1 VTNPFARVSNASPP
15 AVDQP
20 LSPLPTAGHIFD
32 LDVRLGPLDLDGD
45 DCLRP
50 DGIARHLHETGV
62 EHLAAKHLL
71 AENPHW
77 TVRRTVVDVIEPIA
91 YPARLRLRRWC
102 SGLSS
107 MWSAM
112 RLRLDADNGG
122 LIETEGFW
130 VHLNPD
136 TLNPARISDRYRQ
149 LLATTAA
156 REPLLWRPW
165 LRAPLP
171 ASIGDRFPLRRTDFD
186 PLGQLT
192 TPAYWSA
199 VHEYTTTAS
208 DLTARPHRYVLESHK
223 PVRDGDHV
231 DIYTDR
237 GRDGLTI
244 WFAVDRDVRAIAQLR
259 RAP

>member
-1 VTNPFARVSNASPP
+1 MTSPFARVPHASQP
-15 AVDQP
+15 AMDR
-20 LSPLPTAGHIFD
+20 PLPPLPEAGHIFD
-32 LDVRLGPLDLDGD
+32 RTLRLTPTDLDGD

-50 DGIARHLHETGV
+50 DGIARHIHETGI
-62 EHLAAKHLL
+62 EHLAATHLL
-71 AENPHW
+71 AGNPHW

-91 YPARLRLRRWC
+91 YPAELRLRRWC
-102 SGLSS
+102 SGLAS

-112 RLRLDADNGG
+112 RLRLDTDRGG

-136 TLNPARISDRYRQ
+136 TRNPARISDRYLQ
-149 LLATTAA
+149 LMATTAA
-156 REPLLWRPW
+156 PEPLSWRPW

-171 ASIGDRFPLRRTDFD
+171 ASMGDRFPLRRSDFD
-186 PLGQLT
+186 HFGQLAAT
-192 TPAYWSA
+192 TYWA
-199 VHEYTTTAS
+199 GVYEYLTDAG
-208 DLTARPHRYVLESHK
+208 DVTARPHRYILECHK
-223 PVRDGDHV
+223 AVRPGEHV

-244 WFAVDRDVRAIAQLR
+244 WFAVDRDVRALAQLR